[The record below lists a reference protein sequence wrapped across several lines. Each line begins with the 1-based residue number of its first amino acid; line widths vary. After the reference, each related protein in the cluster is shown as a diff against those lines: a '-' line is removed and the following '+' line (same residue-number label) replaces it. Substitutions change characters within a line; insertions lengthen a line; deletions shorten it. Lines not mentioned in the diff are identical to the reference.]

1 MSTSVL
7 GMQSLA
13 AHTPRFDLDFDMSS
27 KTTSTYGVDHWGSSQ
42 RDQQSSYLGFP
53 VPNARPSEQQFSL
66 PSNYNQTALNDHEFR
81 NNPTAGSSCNDFRTQ
96 SSRNGTLGVST
107 AGLQS
112 SPAMF
117 TASNAQMA
125 PYDSATVSPMDTRF
139 NVDHASPGSDAKL
152 SFDGQ
157 MYHTDPSNHAVFVNE
172 TDPLSTKR
180 RCDSLQSNF
189 ESHSPIM
196 PQTQVGRR
204 RGSEYAEPGSARA
217 IYLEKNRKA
226 ASKCRSKQKRQQ
238 EELVEAAREAE
249 RRNKILKAEVEIL
262 RGGMRDLMELVGQ
275 HSDCPDARLKLY
287 VQREADRLATG
298 VARNPLSSPFSSGS
312 CSGLSSIGKVSSPE
326 DD

>member
-27 KTTSTYGVDHWGSSQ
+27 KPTSTYGTDHWGSSQ
-42 RDQQSSYLGFP
+42 GDQRYLGFP

-66 PSNYNQTALNDHEFR
+66 PSNFNHAALNDHEFR
-81 NNPTAGSSCNDFRTQ
+81 NKPTAESSFNDFRTQ

-112 SPAMF
+112 SAMF

-139 NVDHASPGSDAKL
+139 DVDHASPASDVKL

-157 MYHTDPSNHAVFVNE
+157 MHHTDSSNYAMFINE
-172 TDPLSTKR
+172 TDPLSTKS

-189 ESHSPIM
+189 ESHSPTM

-238 EELVEAAREAE
+238 EELVETAREVE

-262 RGGMRDLMELVGQ
+262 RSGMRDLMELVGQ
-275 HSDCPDARLKLY
+275 HSNCPDARLKLY

-298 VARNPLSSPFSSGS
+298 IARNPLPSPFSSGS
-312 CSGLSSIGKVSSPE
+312 YSAPSSVDKVSSPE